1 MGIDRDTTGASELPP
16 RFASVRM
23 AVGFLGQAGSS
34 AWWSSSFLSPNGLA
48 IADYNFPRAAGYAA
62 LNATAAAAKRLHDDR
77 IGKRRCVHL
86 FRLALADEV
95 LIQRTIQP
103 GELALLDQ
111 VPRHRDDAL
120 KVLEAESRELIS
132 VDAGPVQIG
141 TFEDAFTEA
150 GLSELA
156 KHYLAAFRQNI
167 QCLPYFAKAII

>member
-1 MGIDRDTTGASELPP
+1 MLELPY
-16 RFASVRM
+16 RFATVRM
-23 AVGFLGQAGSS
+23 AVALLGQARPS

-48 IADYNFPRAAGYAA
+48 IAAYNFPRSAGYAA
-62 LNATAAAAKRLHDDR
+62 LSATSVAAKRLHDER

-103 GELALLDQ
+103 NGSALLDS
-111 VPRHRDDAL
+111 VLRGPDDAL
-120 KVLEAESRELIS
+120 KVLEAESREVIS

-141 TFEDAFTEA
+141 TLEDAFTEA

-156 KHYLAAFRQNI
+156 KHYFAAFRQEI
-167 QCLPYFAKAII
+167 QCLPYFANARK

>member
-1 MGIDRDTTGASELPP
+1 MLELPH
-16 RFASVRM
+16 RFATVRM
-23 AVGFLGQAGSS
+23 AVGLLGQAGSS

-62 LNATAAAAKRLHDDR
+62 LNATAAVAKRLHDER

-95 LIQRTIQP
+95 LIQRAIQP
-103 GELALLDQ
+103 NGRVFPDLVFQRRE
-111 VPRHRDDAL
+111 DAL
-120 KVLEAESRELIS
+120 NVLEAESREVIS

-141 TFEDAFTEA
+141 TLEDAFTEL

-156 KHYLAAFRQNI
+156 KHYFAAFRQEI
-167 QCLPYFAKAII
+167 QCLPYFAKARK